1 MAGITT
7 LDLVIVGVYLIF
19 IMWIGIRS
27 SKKVTND
34 DDNYVWIAD
43 GVTRKL
49 SSPKKKKL
57 KHLDLKPVVLESI
70 ANKLI
75 ENKKVFDSELRSAIQ
90 NTQYFKKV

>member
-1 MAGITT
+1 MNNISVDIGRICFSNQGRDKDKCFA
-7 LDLVIVGVYLIF
+7 IVGI
-19 IMWIGIRS
+19 I
-27 SKKVTND
+27 